1 VCRRPPIDHTIWEL
15 FCATGGRICFFVSQL
30 IRSINCCI
38 ISMGSELSRYRI
50 KTRETKFSSILE
62 SKIRNLLSA
71 VLTRTPRGMLPGTK
85 STIYVV
91 SFRFLPFLSLFRLPV
106 STIPDKFKQCFLSYS
121 ANFNR
126 ILKAARPLRL
136 HRRNGFEKLPMSLL
150 DRNHF
155 LVLING
161 RSPP

>member
-1 VCRRPPIDHTIWEL
+1 MCRRPPIDHTIWEL
-15 FCATGGRICFFVSQL
+15 FCATGRRICLFVSQL
-30 IRSINCCI
+30 IQSINCWL
-38 ISMGSELSRYRI
+38 ISMGSELSLYRI

-71 VLTRTPRGMLPGTK
+71 VLTTTPRGVLPGTK
-85 STIYVV
+85 STIHVV
-91 SFRFLPFLSLFRLPV
+91 SLKFLPFLSLFRSPV

-121 ANFNR
+121 VNVNG
-126 ILKAARPLRL
+126 ILKAARPLRP
-136 HRRNGFEKLPMSLL
+136 HRRNGFEKLPLNLL